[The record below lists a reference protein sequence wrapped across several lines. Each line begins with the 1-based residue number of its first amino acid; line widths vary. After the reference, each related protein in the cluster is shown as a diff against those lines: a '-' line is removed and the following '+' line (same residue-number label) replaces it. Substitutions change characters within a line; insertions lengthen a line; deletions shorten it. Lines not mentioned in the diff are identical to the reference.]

1 MRSAARRDDA
11 LMRPVS
17 RDSSRRPTEA
27 CPEIALIRHIVFF
40 SARDRQDLETI
51 RAGLSLLT
59 EIPYAARLEIGENVK
74 TDQLGSEVDLV
85 VYGEF
90 ADEAALAAYKAHE
103 NYQRSIEIVRPLR
116 EMRVAADYDAAA
128 AVIAPVAV

>member
-1 MRSAARRDDA
+1 M
-11 LMRPVS
+11 
-17 RDSSRRPTEA
+17 
-27 CPEIALIRHIVFF
+27 IRHIVFF